1 MARNAFAQAAIT
13 AFLEPGGFGD
23 LFVWRISS
31 DQLMQLCAS
40 KPKFDPCGTI
50 ETLILGGARA
60 GDLGREALEDHFRA
74 ALAKPGSVECLSSGS
89 AVSRRAGSLV
99 GSTASAF
106 DLELG
111 FLDLLIH
118 IPNPLEALPPPV
130 LRAPESA
137 MCQGFLSAW
146 GVSLAYCGRVEEAQW
161 NTYNERALAVL
172 ALIERSELAEASL
185 APNSS
190 ASRSTRL

>member
-1 MARNAFAQAAIT
+1 MARNAFTQAAIT

-31 DQLMQLCAS
+31 DQLMQLCSS

-50 ETLILGGARA
+50 ETLILGGASA
-60 GDLGREALEDHFRA
+60 GGLGREALEDHFRA
-74 ALAKPGSVECLSSGS
+74 ALAKPGSAECLASGS
-89 AVSRRAGSLV
+89 AVTRRAGSLV

-118 IPNPLEALPPPV
+118 IPNPQDSLHAPL
-130 LRAPESA
+130 LRCPESA

-146 GVSLAYCGRVEEAQW
+146 GVSLVYCGKVAEADW

-172 ALIERSELAEASL
+172 ALIERSELEEAS
-185 APNSS
+185 SGIHS
-190 ASRSTRL
+190 AAGRLTRL

>member
-1 MARNAFAQAAIT
+1 MARNAFSQAAIT

-50 ETLILGGARA
+50 ETLILGGASA
-60 GDLGREALEDHFRA
+60 GDPGREALEDHFRA
-74 ALAKPGSVECLSSGS
+74 ALAKPGSADCLASGS

-99 GSTASAF
+99 GSTSSAF

-118 IPNPLEALPPPV
+118 IPSPLETLPSPI
-130 LRAPESA
+130 LRSPESA
-137 MCQGFLSAW
+137 MCQGFLSTW
-146 GVSLAYCGRVEEAQW
+146 GACLVYCGRVAEAEW

-172 ALIERSELAEASL
+172 ALVERSELSEASL
-185 APNSS
+185 GAHLATN
-190 ASRSTRL
+190 RSTRL